1 MVTNF
6 KAVLNELMNITTL
19 RLCRNG
25 SNKVEKLFWAT
36 ISLMGMTWFCYFINF
51 QFLLWKDDGVIATKA
66 RIPLS
71 DLEYPAVTF
80 CPKSATKLGFVE
92 RIGNF
97 IDSSANLKNEFMDF
111 LKYQM
116 VDLALKSR
124 LHECLVTS
132 GLVYCWSYENGDLFK
147 ENCLND
153 IPHESC
159 KVG

>member
-147 ENCLND
+147 KNCLND